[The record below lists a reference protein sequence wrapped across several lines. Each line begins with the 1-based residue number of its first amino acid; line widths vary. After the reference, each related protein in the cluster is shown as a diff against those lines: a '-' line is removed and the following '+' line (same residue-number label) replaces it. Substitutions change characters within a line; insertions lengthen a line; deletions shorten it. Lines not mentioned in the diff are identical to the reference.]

1 MKRKEFSDQFDV
13 FINAFSTQ
21 GLFGEETSRNDF
33 VCDEY
38 EKSVY
43 LTDAENDL
51 IVDYYTGANPYNFSF
66 EEKEIIREAL
76 DSLVKTYYCSPIEE
90 SEDEQPEGQQYST
103 GVFNLPQG
111 KKNRVTTLFSIPKE
125 LLWIVYEQ
133 VSFGECSCDPC
144 IKDRVALVQP
154 CLHDELYRRLH
165 NPFRGPNKN
174 RVLRLNVSD
183 NVVELISDYPIGSYM
198 LRYVKKPKPIILTDL
213 PDELSIEGQTEAPE
227 DNEQACELPE
237 ILHPLILK
245 AAVLRAIQ
253 TKLVG
258 KTKEGK

>member
-1 MKRKEFSDQFDV
+1 MKRREFSDQFDV
-13 FINAFSTQ
+13 LINAFSTQ

-76 DSLVKTYYCSPIEE
+76 DSIVKTYTSSTPAPEAYDVMPASSPF
-90 SEDEQPEGQQYST
+90 QT
-103 GVFNLPQG
+103 GILNLPRG
-111 KKNRVTTLFSIPKE
+111 KKRETALFFIPE
-125 LLWIVYEQ
+125 NLLWIVYEQ
-133 VSFGECSCDPC
+133 VTYGECSCDPC

-174 RVLRLNVSD
+174 RVLRLNVGN

-213 PDELSIEGQTEAPE
+213 PDELSIEGQAEAPE

-253 TKLVG
+253 TKLIG